1 MPRSP
6 NYWHVV
12 LGKDRLPNPATLWLG
27 HGEHSSFGPGWES
40 FDPSDCGISSA
51 HSVCSWPVL
60 WWQCICISTIL
71 HWFYIDSTSSKRF
84 TPLACPQL
92 PPRVQDGWHTILAG
106 VDLDVLPSAMA
117 TKLFFSCLILSR
129 VAKQTISGKRGGG
142 IWKLLET
149 QYICHTY
156 ILINLLKSFCRSQS
170 WYCEVAMFWPTQHG
184 TPVKWLPLEKSLA
197 SGPGPQWWALEPPCH
212 CRTLGKTP
220 IRSITTK
227 TRMNSQRISK
237 RQKLSHMSKHDQ
249 KCVSLTASL
258 FSLFTLSCEVSRT
271 FCQHM
276 RPHLGGVAVE
286 VETCLAA
293 ISMDQNIKNVPKNG
307 KQRKH
312 EASNAS
318 WIRKCCAPN
327 KTRGNQYHDDQDG
340 LMIGWQDHGAP
351 CGAATRRQDSAI

>member
-1 MPRSP
+1 
-6 NYWHVV
+6 
-12 LGKDRLPNPATLWLG
+12 
-27 HGEHSSFGPGWES
+27 
-40 FDPSDCGISSA
+40 
-51 HSVCSWPVL
+51 
-60 WWQCICISTIL
+60 
-71 HWFYIDSTSSKRF
+71 
-84 TPLACPQL
+84 
-92 PPRVQDGWHTILAG
+92 
-106 VDLDVLPSAMA
+106 
-117 TKLFFSCLILSR
+117 
-129 VAKQTISGKRGGG
+129 
-142 IWKLLET
+142 
-149 QYICHTY
+149 
-156 ILINLLKSFCRSQS
+156 
-170 WYCEVAMFWPTQHG
+170 MFWPTQHG

-271 FCQHM
+271 FCQHK

-293 ISMDQNIKNVPKNG
+293 ISMDQNTKNVPKNG

-318 WIRKCCAPN
+318 WIRKCWAPN